1 MKNAHRKPPRFL
13 RSDFTRKSILG
24 RMFLRTLRICSLISS
39 SYIVFSTFDINITIL
54 LSTCTIDFIINEKYS
69 GSTYLMTSI
78 NLILKSRTL

>member
-13 RSDFTRKSILG
+13 RSDFTRTSILG

-39 SYIVFSTFDINITIL
+39 KYIVFGTFDINITIL
-54 LSTCTIDFIINEKYS
+54 LSMCTIDFIINEKYS
-69 GSTYLMTSI
+69 GSTFLMTSI